1 MRISG
6 HLDAEQY
13 QAMIDTSGII
23 QAMNTR
29 YDANSWVFQHDG
41 ASPHRAR
48 TTREFLALLCLTV
61 SSDLHWPANSPDLNV
76 IENLWATLKRR
87 MADQDSRTQD
97 ELWLQVETVWN
108 QITIKEINH
117 LVQSFASRLQVMITL
132 YEESL
137 NGQGDV
143 HRILMDDL
151 SAEQIIAL
159 REEETGNIRAFTEQ
173 SREFFAHPEWREAL
187 YQEAIPESIRIVE
200 QLPETRRSAFG
211 IKSEQW
217 TNGNGVGDQIEF

>member
-6 HLDAEQY
+6 HLDAQQY
-13 QAMIDTSGII
+13 QAMIDASGII

-29 YDANSWVFQHDG
+29 YGANSWVFQHDG

-48 TTREFLALLCLTV
+48 TTREFLAHSCLTL

-76 IENLWATLKRR
+76 IENLWAILKRR
-87 MADQDSRTQD
+87 MAGQDSRTQD
-97 ELWLQVETVWN
+97 ELWLHVETVWN
-108 QITIKEINH
+108 QITIEEINH
-117 LVQSFASRLQVMITL
+117 LVQSFASRLQVIIAL
-132 YEESL
+132 HGESL

-143 HRILMDDL
+143 RRMLMDGL

-173 SREFFAHPEWREAL
+173 SREFFAHPEWREASS
-187 YQEAIPESIRIVE
+187 QEAIPESIRIVE
-200 QLPETRRSAFG
+200 QLPETTRSALG
-211 IKSEQW
+211 MESEQW